1 MNIIRQFKKTVLML
15 MACAA
20 VQNSAWAVTSNFAMD
35 TEVQSNGMETSVS
48 QTKKVKI
55 MVTGHRGYIGS
66 RFVEAFGDKY
76 EIVGYDL
83 LDGDDI
89 LDYENLKKKM
99 QGVEVVVHEAAIPAP
114 VEGKSYE
121 DYFRTNVMGT
131 FNVAKAA
138 EETGVKRVVYAS
150 STTIYGIERG
160 IPYSY
165 PISEGQEFVSQYL
178 KADDLSCRDIDLSY
192 HTSKVMAEQI
202 MAWYG
207 LNKKFQTIALRYGPV
222 DKVMTGVHVSIDN
235 VLQATQ
241 LAVDSPKEFWYEA
254 FSIVDGDIDFMDI
267 TKARY
272 MLGYNPKPAI
282 YTPQQIILPFKARLE
297 LNRK

>member
-1 MNIIRQFKKTVLML
+1 MNMIRHFKKTAFVLM
-15 MACAA
+15 
-20 VQNSAWAVTSNFAMD
+20 AWAAMQN
-35 TEVQSNGMETSVS
+35 TAWATTNGLATNGNVQAKEMEASIP
-48 QTKKVKI
+48 QTKKMKI

-138 EETGVKRVVYAS
+138 EETGVRRVIYAS

-165 PISEGQEFVSQYL
+165 PISEGQKFVSQYL
-178 KADDLSCRDIDLSY
+178 KAGDLSCRDIDLSY

-222 DKVMTGVHVSIDN
+222 DKVMTGVHVSSEN

-241 LAVDSPKEFWYEA
+241 LAIDSPKEFWYEA

-272 MLGYNPKPAI
+272 MLGYDPKPAT
-282 YTPQQIILPFKARLE
+282 YAPEQVILPFKARWELE
-297 LNRK
+297 NK